1 MNNYKY
7 SVGARFESKSGGEFE
22 IIEIID
28 SNRIKI
34 KFLDEFQF
42 EKIVDKNSIRKNSVK
57 NPYKPT
63 IFGIGYF
70 GVGKYR
76 AKYGAAAK
84 GFRNTVEYNTW
95 QNMLQR
101 CYYDKYI
108 NRVEG
113 TTCYDTV
120 AVCSDWHNF
129 QNFAEWYYSKAK
141 IFEGKI
147 LGRLHVDK
155 DIISKGT
162 SKVYSPETCC
172 LIPQEINAFFIG
184 QNKGKSRNLP
194 LNIVK
199 SSNGYRILR
208 LHNLIINKEFKSLQ
222 EAVSFRDDVKQ
233 KCLNKLIIKY
243 FDALEDRVIDA
254 LVNYYGSE
262 KSKKSPPVL
271 KISVG

>member
-1 MNNYKY
+1 MSNYKY
-7 SVGARFESKSGGEFE
+7 NVGARFESKSGGKFE
-22 IIEIID
+22 IIEIVD
-28 SNRIKI
+28 CNNVKI

-42 EKIVDKNSIRKNSVK
+42 EKIINKNSIRKNSVK

-76 AKYGAAAK
+76 AKYGTAAK

-101 CYYDKYI
+101 CYYDKYVC
-108 NRVEG
+108 RVDG

-120 AVCSDWHNF
+120 TVCRDWHNF
-129 QNFAEWYYSKAK
+129 QNFAEWYCSKAK

-162 SKVYSPETCC
+162 SSIYSPEVCC

-184 QNKGKSRNLP
+184 QNRHKVTGLPSSIIKST
-194 LNIVK
+194 
-199 SSNGYRILR
+199 NGYRISQ
-208 LHNLIINKEFKSLQ
+208 LHGHVLNKEFSSL
-222 EAVSFRDDVKQ
+222 EDAVSFRDKLKRQV
-233 KCLNKLIIKY
+233 LNSLIMKY
-243 FDALEDRVIDA
+243 FDVLEDRVIDA
-254 LVNYYGSE
+254 LLNYYA
-262 KSKKSPPVL
+262 
-271 KISVG
+271 